1 MIAHAKRLTKSKFA
15 RNVAIVASGTAGA
28 QAITM
33 AFSPIITRLYGPE
46 AFGVLGTFTA
56 ILTVLTPLAALSYP
70 IAIVLPKHDADA
82 LGLAKLS
89 LGIALAMSLLA
100 ALILILFKVP
110 IVNAFNLEAVESFI
124 LLLPLAMLFSAI
136 MAVMSQWVIRKKLFK
151 IKAKVAILQ
160 ALWLNSAKAG
170 VGLFSPLAVV
180 LIVLATLG
188 SALHALML
196 WTGVRKN
203 SYGRMDIAGQEDQEP
218 VASAKA
224 LAWRHRDFA
233 YYRTPQIVLN
243 AASQSMPV
251 LMLASFFG
259 PATAGFYALGKMVL
273 GVPTTLIGQSVA
285 SVFYP
290 RINEAVLNQED
301 PHRLLL
307 RATLSLAVLGVVP
320 FGLVVA
326 FGPWLFGLVFG
337 HEWYTAG
344 VYAQWLA
351 LWSYF
356 GFMNRPSVGAI
367 PVLALQGFFLIYEI
381 ASIISRTL
389 ALFAGFFIFESALVA
404 VALFSLV
411 SVLLNAVLI
420 IAALIAASKHRDISK
435 HE

>member
-1 MIAHAKRLTKSKFA
+1 MIANAKRLTKSKFA

-56 ILTVLTPLAALSYP
+56 ILAVLTPLAALSYP
-70 IAIVLPKHDADA
+70 IAIVLPKRDADA

-89 LGIALAMSLLA
+89 LGIAVAMSLLA
-100 ALILILFKVP
+100 ALILTLFKAP

-124 LLLPLAMLFSAI
+124 LLLPLAMLFSAA

-151 IKAKVAILQ
+151 IKAKVAVLQ
-160 ALWLNSAKAG
+160 ALWLNTAKAG
-170 VGLFSPLAVV
+170 IGLFSPLAAV
-180 LIVLATLG
+180 LVVLATVG

-196 WTGVRKN
+196 WTGVRK
-203 SYGRMDIAGQEDQEP
+203 SPDGQLAEACHDE
-218 VASAKA
+218 ASRSKA

-259 PATAGFYALGKMVL
+259 PAAAGFYALGRMVL
-273 GVPTTLIGQSVA
+273 GMPTALVGQSVA

-290 RINEAVLNQED
+290 RFNEAVHNGENASRFLGK
-301 PHRLLL
+301 
-307 RATLSLAVLGVVP
+307 ATLALAAFGLFP
-320 FGLVVA
+320 FGFVVA
-326 FGPWLFGLVFG
+326 VGPWLFSFVFG
-337 HEWYTAG
+337 DEWRTAG

-367 PVLALQGFFLIYEI
+367 PVLGLQGLFLIYEA
-381 ASIISRTL
+381 ASVAFRAA
-389 ALFAGFFIFESALVA
+389 ALIAGFIVYDSALVA
-404 VALFSLV
+404 VALFSLA
-411 SVLLNAVLI
+411 SVVLNAFLI
-420 IAALIAASKHRDISK
+420 IATFVAAQNQTARSSK
-435 HE
+435 

>member
-1 MIAHAKRLTKSKFA
+1 MIAYAKRLTASKFV

-46 AFGVLGTFTA
+46 AFGVLGTYTA
-56 ILTVLTPLAALSYP
+56 ILGVLAPLAALSYP
-70 IAIVLPKHDADA
+70 IAIVLPKRDADA
-82 LGLAKLS
+82 IGLAKLS
-89 LGIALAMSLLA
+89 LGIAVFMSLLA
-100 ALILILFKVP
+100 ALVLLLLKAP
-110 IVNAFNLEAVESFI
+110 IVNVFNLQAVEPFI
-124 LLLPLAMLFSAI
+124 LLLPLAMLFSAA
-136 MAVMSQWVIRKKLFK
+136 MAIMSQWVIRKKLFK
-151 IKAKVAILQ
+151 IKAKVAVLQ

-170 VGLFSPLAVV
+170 VGLFSPLAAV

-196 WTGVRKN
+196 WVGIRQGSN
-203 SYGRMDIAGQEDQEP
+203 GSMSIARQEDQEP
-218 VASAKA
+218 AASAKT

-259 PATAGFYALGKMVL
+259 PAAAGFYALGRLVL
-273 GVPTTLIGQSVA
+273 GIPTTLIGQSVA

-326 FGPWLFGLVFG
+326 FGPWLFSLVFG
-337 HEWYTAG
+337 HEWHTAG

-367 PVLALQGFFLIYEI
+367 PVLALQGFFLLYEI
-381 ASIISRTL
+381 ASIILRVL
-389 ALFAGFFIFESALVA
+389 ALVAGFFIFESALVA

-420 IAALIAASKHRDISK
+420 ISALIAASRYRDSSK